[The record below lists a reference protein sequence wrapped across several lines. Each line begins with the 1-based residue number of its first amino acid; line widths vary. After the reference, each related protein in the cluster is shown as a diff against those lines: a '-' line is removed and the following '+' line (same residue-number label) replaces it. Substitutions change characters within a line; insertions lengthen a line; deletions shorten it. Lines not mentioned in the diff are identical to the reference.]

1 MLMKLLTILVREVKT
16 VSSEQASSKSAFAL
30 QEPFPLHQAPSS
42 LFSTFV
48 TGKGSALICEEFAS
62 VKLGRIK
69 IIKHFV
75 CVVSPEGE
83 GLILKRGLE
92 KQLQ

>member
-1 MLMKLLTILVREVKT
+1 MKLLTVLLRKAKT
-16 VSSEQASSKSAFAL
+16 VSSEKASSKSTFAL
-30 QEPFPLHQAPSS
+30 QKPSPLHQVPSS
-42 LFSTFV
+42 LFSIFV
-48 TGKGSALICEEFAS
+48 TRKGSALISEEFAS

-69 IIKHFV
+69 IMKHFV

-83 GLILKRGLE
+83 GLILIRGLE